1 MTDSSKKGI
10 DIKEILEGFKNLNP
24 NDIGAWPL
32 APRVVVLVVLFIAI
46 LIGAWFLL
54 WGPQVEALDIKRKEQ
69 EQLFGEWED
78 KQKQA
83 IKMEGLIKQKA
94 EVDAELAGLL
104 KLLPKKTQI
113 EDLLVKINQS
123 GLGRG
128 LQFELFKPGSES
140 PKDIYA
146 ELPISLKLSGSYH
159 ALGAFASDI
168 GRLPQI
174 VNLTGMS
181 LTPAAAGV
189 LTLDVNAL
197 TYRALEEE
205 EKTKSKPVKKGG

>member
-113 EDLLVKINQS
+113 EDLLVNINQS